1 MGPKIDQRTLWRLA
15 RKQHGVLSRRQL
27 LDCGVDDDGIRH
39 RIRRGRLR
47 RVYPGVYAVG
57 RLPLTRE
64 GEWMAALLAC
74 GDTAALS
81 HDSAALFWR
90 IARRPADPIHVS
102 VLSQRRSRN
111 GIEVHRRSAL
121 HATTRDCIRVTT
133 PAQTLIDIATSPDI
147 EQAIGEAVLRRLV
160 SLEALQTAA
169 TRAGRS
175 GAPLRRVIHRA
186 TFRVTQ
192 SELER
197 AFLRLVADA
206 SLPLPESQQRFGDTR
221 VDFFWPGIGLV
232 VETDGARFHASAIQQ
247 NRDRRRDQQRIRDG
261 LTPLRI
267 THAQV
272 FFEQAETAAL
282 LVDVFTACQC
292 RRGSA
297 SSKRAA

>member
-1 MGPKIDQRTLWRLA
+1 M
-15 RKQHGVLSRRQL
+15 QHGVITRMQL
-27 LDCGVDDDGIRH
+27 RALGFTDAAIRH
-39 RIRRGRLR
+39 RIAIGRLR
-47 RVYPGVYAVG
+47 ALYPGVYAVG
-57 RLPLTRE
+57 QLALTQE
-64 GEWMAALLAC
+64 GAWIAAVFAC

-81 HDSAALFWR
+81 HDSAVWFWR
-90 IARRPADPIHVS
+90 LARRPAEPIHVS
-102 VLSQRRSRN
+102 VLSQRRSRE
-111 GIEVHRRSAL
+111 GIELHRRRVL
-121 HATTRDCIRVTT
+121 HATTRDRIRVTT
-133 PAQTLIDIATSPDI
+133 PAQTLVDIATAPGI

-169 TRAGRS
+169 TKAGRS

-197 AFLRLVADA
+197 AFLRLLADA
-206 SLPLPESQQRFGDTR
+206 ALPLPESQQRFGDAR

-272 FFEQAETAAL
+272 FFEQAETTAL

-292 RRGSA
+292 RHGSA